1 MRFSIFITVALAASI
16 LSGMPAEGSNF
27 STGALLNSQ
36 WICINPNLS
45 TSGPISERKVAEL
58 EFAPTTVKK
67 DKSVTTVT
75 FTKFNLKSSN
85 GLFTAVAL
93 QVFNTKTTYKRSFI
107 PLKPTDGVQKINFS
121 VKVPTKEIK
130 NIVLNITIQ
139 DPKNRKVAGSCIPR
153 SAYTGLLPS
162 QTLVPTATPSPGPT
176 ENKNPVV
183 TKIRG
188 MIPNLKFPTETVAPP
203 VEWIATSEIDPGKLQ
218 SLKNQHQLLSNAYP
232 DLYRWTK
239 PALAVISNDATWVR
253 TQLETAGC
261 SPNIIEVIK
270 IYETDVTRPAAGT
283 TYCRER
289 LTAFFLVRNT
299 TDQKWSTILGSEF
312 GGVIQENSSKNSPLY
327 RDGGRSWY
335 SSTPR
340 WYSEGSQL
348 IILVIAKTQQTRLWN
363 QESMVYQN
371 IGSYCAD
378 DDLVEL
384 KCDFILGM
392 AAAELA
398 VALYGWD
405 APLRLF
411 GKLDP
416 KLTQQE
422 IFQST
427 FGDSFELFRG
437 WSRAYL
443 QYLANGD
450 PLPLDLT
457 SRLKM

>member
-1 MRFSIFITVALAASI
+1 MYVRVFLLVVLLIVQMHPSAA
-16 LSGMPAEGSNF
+16 AV
-27 STGALLNSQ
+27 
-36 WICINPNLS
+36 
-45 TSGPISERKVAEL
+45 KVG
-58 EFAPTTVKK
+58 
-67 DKSVTTVT
+67 DKCSKVGIIA
-75 FTKFNLKSSN
+75 KS
-85 GLFTAVAL
+85 
-93 QVFNTKTTYKRSFI
+93 
-107 PLKPTDGVQKINFS
+107 KPTNLIC
-121 VKVPTKEIK
+121 VKSGKV
-130 NIVLNITIQ
+130 
-139 DPKNRKVAGSCIPR
+139 NRWAKVKQAATP
-153 SAYTGLLPS
+153 
-162 QTLVPTATPSPGPT
+162 TPSPTPSPT
-176 ENKNPVV
+176 PTPSPSPTKNVNLV
-183 TKIRG
+183 ATKIRAT
-188 MIPNLKFPTETVAPP
+188 IPNLKVPTVTVAPP
-203 VEWIATSEIDPGKLQ
+203 VEWITTPEIDPSKIE
-218 SLKNQHQLLSNAYP
+218 SLKNQHQLLSDAFP
-232 DLYRWTK
+232 DLYQWTK

-253 TQLETAGC
+253 TQLEAAGC
-261 SPNIIEVIK
+261 SANIIDVIR

-289 LTAFFLVRNT
+289 LTGFFLVRNT

-312 GGVIQENSSKNSPLY
+312 GGVIQENSAKNSPLY

-371 IGSYCAD
+371 ISPYCAD
-378 DDLVEL
+378 DDLVEI

-411 GKLDP
+411 GKLDS

-443 QYLANGD
+443 QYLAKGET
-450 PLPLDLT
+450 LPLDLST
-457 SRLKM
+457 RLKM

>member
-1 MRFSIFITVALAASI
+1 MRVVLIVALLLGQMNPSAA
-16 LSGMPAEGSNF
+16 AV
-27 STGALLNSQ
+27 
-36 WICINPNLS
+36 
-45 TSGPISERKVAEL
+45 KVG
-58 EFAPTTVKK
+58 
-67 DKSVTTVT
+67 DKCS
-75 FTKFNLKSSN
+75 KAGIIAKS
-85 GLFTAVAL
+85 
-93 QVFNTKTTYKRSFI
+93 
-107 PLKPTDGVQKINFS
+107 KPTNFICVKSGKINRWAK
-121 VKVPTKEIK
+121 VKQVPSPTP
-130 NIVLNITIQ
+130 T
-139 DPKNRKVAGSCIPR
+139 PAATPTPT
-153 SAYTGLLPS
+153 SAAT
-162 QTLVPTATPSPGPT
+162 PTPTPSPSPT
-176 ENKNPVV
+176 RNVNLVAA
-183 TKIRG
+183 KIRA
-188 MIPNLKFPTETVAPP
+188 MIPNLVFPTVTVAPP
-203 VEWIATSEIDPGKLQ
+203 VEWVATSDIESSKIQ
-218 SLKNQHQLLSNAYP
+218 SLKAQHQLLSDAYP
-232 DLYRWTK
+232 DLYQWSK

-253 TQLETAGC
+253 NQLEAAGC

-270 IYETDVTRPAAGT
+270 IYEADVTRPAAGT

-289 LTAFFLVRNT
+289 LTGFFLVRNT

-312 GGVIQENSSKNSPLY
+312 GGVIQENSAKKSPLY

-371 IGSYCAD
+371 ISPYCAD
-378 DDLVEL
+378 DDLVEI

-411 GKLDP
+411 GMLDS

-422 IFQST
+422 IFEST

-443 QYLANGD
+443 QYLSKGE
-450 PLPLDLT
+450 PLPLDLS